1 MSEELVQLVDRRGRP
16 AGQAP
21 RRLCHGD
28 PRLRQGVAHLYLFDR
43 EGRLYLQLR
52 SLTKD
57 RFPGCWD
64 TSVGGHL
71 APGESPEQALRR
83 EAREELGIELERWQ
97 KLPGYL
103 YADEVESEY
112 VFAFRTVYDGPLDP
126 DPAEVAG
133 GSFLTLRE
141 IERRLAADPRQFTRH
156 FRVGFRRFGR
166 HLRRCLRRRGAR
178 NLPVTPEPPSD

>member
-1 MSEELVQLVDRRGRP
+1 LTEELVQLVDRRGGP

-28 PRLRQGVAHLYLFDR
+28 PRLLQGVAHLHLFDPD
-43 EGRLYLQLR
+43 GRLYLQLR
-52 SLTKD
+52 ASTKD

-83 EAREELGIELERWQ
+83 EAREELGIQLTHWHR
-97 KLPGYL
+97 LPSYL

-112 VFAFRTVYDGPLDP
+112 VFCFRTVHRGPLRP
-126 DPAEVAG
+126 NPAEVAG
-133 GSFLTLRE
+133 GQFLELQE
-141 IERRLAADPRQFTRH
+141 IGRRLAAAPGDYTPH
-156 FRVGFRRFGR
+156 FREAYRRLQR
-166 HLRRCLRRRGAR
+166 QLRRRNHR
-178 NLPVTPEPPSD
+178 SD

>member
-52 SLTKD
+52 SLAKD